1 METVFSYLKQRFGYE
16 NPDRGFYRSV
26 AEWERWYTGNGT
38 EFHRT
43 KVNNGLTVTER
54 TLSKMNMAKKVAE
67 DWANLLMNEKTRIDA
82 DDPEAKIFLQGENGC
97 GGVLG
102 ENDFRTQANRLVEK
116 AFALGTGAIVLQLE
130 QARVDEGGRLLPS
143 PDGKIRLDYVTA
155 PNIIPLS
162 WQGDKVTEAAF
173 VGSLQ
178 REGQKLT
185 YLQIHRKEQD
195 GYVIDSVCFGDKTG
209 QKIPLPQGI
218 CSRLRTGS
226 DLPWFVLIKP
236 NIVNNLADMPL
247 GISVYANAIDILKG
261 LDLCYDSFNMEF
273 YLGKKMV
280 FLRKDLMMQDAN
292 GQFFAPQDCNR
303 QLFMYIGDKNVDG
316 DLLPQEF
323 NPMLRVEDHTRAIRE
338 QLNYLSCKCGFGERH
353 YRFGENDAPAT
364 ATEIISGNATL
375 YRSVRKHEIQLEQ
388 SLLHLARLILQ
399 IGAKVLGKKI
409 DTETPLSVHFD
420 DSIIEDRTAEEK
432 RDMELVSMGLMLGWE
447 FRMKHYGETEECAKE
462 RCKEAKT
469 S

>member
-1 METVFSYLKQRFGYE
+1 METVFSYLKQRFGYDG
-16 NPDRGFYRSV
+16 PDRGFYRTV

-67 DWANLLMNEKTRIDA
+67 DWANLLMNEKTRIDT
-82 DDPEAKIFLQGENGC
+82 DDPEAKIFLLGENGC
-97 GGVLG
+97 GGILG

-116 AFALGTGAIVLQLE
+116 AFALGTGAVVLHLE
-130 QARVDEGGRLLPS
+130 QARVEEGGKLLPS
-143 PDGKIRLDYVTA
+143 PDGTIRLDYVTA

-162 WQGDKVTEAAF
+162 WQGDSVTEAAF

-178 REGQKLT
+178 RDGKKMT
-185 YLQIHRKEQD
+185 YLQIHRKETD
-195 GYVIDSVCFGDKTG
+195 GYVIDSVCFCDKTG

-218 CSRLRTGS
+218 CPRLRTGS

-236 NIVNNLADMPL
+236 NIVNNLTDMPL

-292 GQFFAPQDCNR
+292 GQFYAPQDCNR

-323 NPMLRVEDHTRAIRE
+323 NPMLRVEDHTKAIRE

-353 YRFGENDAPAT
+353 YRFGETDAPAT
-364 ATEIISGNATL
+364 ATEIVSGNATL
-375 YRSVRKHEIQLEQ
+375 YRTVRKHEIQLEQ
-388 SLLHLARLILQ
+388 PLLHLARLILK
-399 IGAKVLGKKI
+399 IGVTVLGKKF
-409 DTETPLSVHFD
+409 DADTPLSVHFD
-420 DSIIEDRTAEEK
+420 DSIIEDTSAEQK
-432 RDMELVSMGLMLGWE
+432 RDMELVSRGLMLAWE
-447 FRMKHYGETEECAKE
+447 FRMKHYGETEEYAKT
-462 RCKEAKT
+462 RCKEAT
-469 S
+469 A

>member
-16 NPDRGFYRSV
+16 NPDRGFYRTV

-162 WQGDKVTEAAF
+162 WQGDV
-173 VGSLQ
+173 
-178 REGQKLT
+178 
-185 YLQIHRKEQD
+185 
-195 GYVIDSVCFGDKTG
+195 
-209 QKIPLPQGI
+209 
-218 CSRLRTGS
+218 
-226 DLPWFVLIKP
+226 
-236 NIVNNLADMPL
+236 
-247 GISVYANAIDILKG
+247 
-261 LDLCYDSFNMEF
+261 
-273 YLGKKMV
+273 
-280 FLRKDLMMQDAN
+280 
-292 GQFFAPQDCNR
+292 
-303 QLFMYIGDKNVDG
+303 
-316 DLLPQEF
+316 
-323 NPMLRVEDHTRAIRE
+323 
-338 QLNYLSCKCGFGERH
+338 
-353 YRFGENDAPAT
+353 
-364 ATEIISGNATL
+364 
-375 YRSVRKHEIQLEQ
+375 
-388 SLLHLARLILQ
+388 
-399 IGAKVLGKKI
+399 
-409 DTETPLSVHFD
+409 
-420 DSIIEDRTAEEK
+420 
-432 RDMELVSMGLMLGWE
+432 
-447 FRMKHYGETEECAKE
+447 
-462 RCKEAKT
+462 
-469 S
+469 